1 MPRHDGVE
9 RHRVIRDIF
18 TRGVIVFMSSSS
30 ENTSLQASSPV
41 YKNGVPYYQHRTL
54 FGWLDDQHASEARAS
69 FREDTLENHLLVAAA
84 AKAAAQSQ
92 PAFVPASPLSE
103 LEESPLLE
111 AIRARPE
118 TAFVAA
124 GMKWQFAQVNL
135 NEVLTFQPVIRVDK
149 LDDRVPAGPLS
160 QEQLFELCFPALPGE
175 LICAEEL
182 ALDLT
187 EGGYLLHTLN
197 PNIRLSPWHKV
208 GSPML
213 VPQQALLSAGLPFH
227 PDVPP
232 VSAAMLPFVLTK
244 NPGYLQVVQYQ
255 DRYFIRDG
263 YHRAAAFLR
272 RNIAVVPCIHLEV
285 QDPQQVGHLQPGMFR
300 PEILFGEHPPRLRDF
315 WDDAV
320 SCDSFYPAKR
330 RVFLV
335 EMREVQVPR

>member
-9 RHRVIRDIF
+9 RHGVIRDIF

-69 FREDTLENHLLVAAA
+69 FREDTLENHLLVAVAAA

-187 EGGYLLHTLN
+187 EGGYLLHT
-197 PNIRLSPWHKV
+197 
-208 GSPML
+208 PML

-272 RNIAVVPCIHLEV
+272 RNIAAGSEAFS
-285 QDPQQVGHLQPGMFR
+285 QM
-300 PEILFGEHPPRLRDF
+300 
-315 WDDAV
+315 A
-320 SCDSFYPAKR
+320 
-330 RVFLV
+330 
-335 EMREVQVPR
+335 